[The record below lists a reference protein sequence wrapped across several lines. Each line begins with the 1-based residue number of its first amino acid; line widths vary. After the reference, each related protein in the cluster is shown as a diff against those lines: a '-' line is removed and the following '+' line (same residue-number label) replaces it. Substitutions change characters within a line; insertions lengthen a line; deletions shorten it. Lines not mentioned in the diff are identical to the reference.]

1 MLASTTRTTRDS
13 DKPNRSS
20 KTKPVNFHGT
30 TVASSHQKEDQQ
42 HSPMSIAKRS
52 RCLMMVQ
59 THRRAVLEAM
69 ERRWKDKEK
78 ILDIELSLFCSK
90 PENR

>member
-1 MLASTTRTTRDS
+1 
-13 DKPNRSS
+13 
-20 KTKPVNFHGT
+20 
-30 TVASSHQKEDQQ
+30 
-42 HSPMSIAKRS
+42 
-52 RCLMMVQ
+52 MMVQ

>member
-20 KTKPVNFHGT
+20 QNKPVNFHGT
-30 TVASSHQKEDQQ
+30 TVASSRQKEDQQ
-42 HSPMSIAKRS
+42 HSPMSTAKRS
-52 RCLMMVQ
+52 RCLMMIQ
-59 THRRAVLEAM
+59 TPRWAVLGPT

-78 ILDIELSLFCSK
+78 TLNIEISLIGLK